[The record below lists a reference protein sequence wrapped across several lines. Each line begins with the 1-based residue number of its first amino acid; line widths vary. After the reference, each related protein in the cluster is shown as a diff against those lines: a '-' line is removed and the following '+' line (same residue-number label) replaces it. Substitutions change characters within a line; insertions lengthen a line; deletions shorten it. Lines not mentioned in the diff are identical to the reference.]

1 VNQFMMKQEK
11 WVSNLKNLVKL
22 NYKKLKNK
30 IMENISTIGNGMDF
44 GVSFNNFSPEDIQ
57 VEETIN
63 AVFVVDVSPSISRY
77 NNELN
82 TAFNEFVQEMQKSHI
97 ADRLFVSTIEFC
109 EKVDIK
115 TGFQPIVNI
124 PQMNFT
130 PKGHGTAL
138 YDAVEK
144 SLDNA
149 LTYRKNLED
158 TGINTKT
165 LVFILTDGMDNSSRY
180 GAHNNVKQK
189 IKDFTSNEK
198 NTFSFTSI
206 MFGIG
211 IDNKQYYEE
220 AKDEMGIQHLACV
233 GVTSKEIRKMID
245 FISSSISTTS
255 NGKAIT
261 NVSF

>member
-1 VNQFMMKQEK
+1 MK
-11 WVSNLKNLVKL
+11 
-22 NYKKLKNK
+22 
-30 IMENISTIGNGMDF
+30 NISTIGNGMDF
-44 GVSFNNFSPEDIQ
+44 GISFNNFDVESIQ

-82 TAFNEFVQEMQKSHI
+82 VAFNEFTQEMQKSHI

-109 EKVDIK
+109 ERVEVK

-130 PKGHGTAL
+130 PKGGGTAL
-138 YDAVEK
+138 YDAVDK

-149 LTYRKNLED
+149 LDYRQNLED
-158 TGINTKT
+158 SGINTKT
-165 LVFILTDGMDNSSRY
+165 LVFILTDGMDNSSGY
-180 GAHNNVKQK
+180 NASDQVKKK
-189 IKDFTSNEK
+189 IQDFTSNEK

-211 IDNKQYYEE
+211 DDNKQYYEE
-220 AKDEMGIQHLACV
+220 AKEDMGIQHLAYV
-233 GVTSKEIRKMID
+233 GLSSKEIRKMID

-255 NGKAIT
+255 SGQAIT